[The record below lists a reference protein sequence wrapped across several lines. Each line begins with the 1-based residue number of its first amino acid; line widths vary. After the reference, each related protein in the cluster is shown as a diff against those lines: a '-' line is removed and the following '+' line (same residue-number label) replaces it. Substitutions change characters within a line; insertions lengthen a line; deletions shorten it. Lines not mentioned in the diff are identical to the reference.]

1 MMNRPQTP
9 PVNFLLVDDRE
20 ENLLALEALLRRDGL
35 RILKARSGDEALELL
50 LTHDVA
56 LALLDVQMPDMDGF
70 ALAEF
75 MRGVERSRHIPI
87 IFITA
92 AAQEQHRE
100 FRGYDAGAVDFLVKP
115 INAKILW
122 HKTETFFQLHRQR
135 QQLAETLRLNE
146 MFVAAVGHELRNPL
160 NAMMMATELI
170 RLTAKDA
177 AVRRPLEILQTSG
190 RRMSRMILDLF
201 DLSRARLGSGIPIE
215 RQPIDA
221 LPIVHKVIAEF
232 EAASPERPIRLVHD
246 GEVSGSWDAG
256 RLAQILSNLIGN
268 AIRHGAADVPVTVRI
283 QGAPD
288 HATIEVQNG
297 GVIDA
302 EVLPYLFDPFQSH
315 KDRATRSEGLG
326 LGLYIVHQL
335 LLAHGGTI
343 EVSSTAAAGT
353 TFRIQLPREPVAAT
367 APPEP
372 AQSQSLSGE
381 C

>member
-1 MMNRPQTP
+1 MMMNRPQTP

-20 ENLLALEALLRRDGL
+20 ENLLALSALLRRDGL
-35 RILKARSGDEALELL
+35 QILKARSGDEALELL
-50 LTHDVA
+50 LTHDIA

-92 AAQEQHRE
+92 APQEQHRE

-122 HKTETFFQLHRQR
+122 HKTEAFFQLHRQR

-160 NAMMMATELI
+160 SAMMMATELI
-170 RLTAKDA
+170 RLAAKEA
-177 AVRRPLEILQTSG
+177 AVRRPLEILQASG

-215 RQPIDA
+215 RQPVDA
-221 LPIVHKVIAEF
+221 LPLVHKVIAEF
-232 EAASPERPIRLVHD
+232 EAASPDRPIRLVHD
-246 GEVSGSWDAG
+246 GEVTGSWDAG

-268 AIRHGAADVPVTVRI
+268 ALRHGAAEAPVTVRVH
-283 QGAPD
+283 GAPG
-288 HATIEVQNG
+288 HAAIEVHNG
-297 GVIDA
+297 GTIDA
-302 EVLPYLFDPFQSH
+302 EVLPYLFDPFQSR
-315 KDRATRSEGLG
+315 KDRAARSEGLG

-343 EVSSTAAAGT
+343 EVSSTEAAGT
-353 TFRIQLPREPVAAT
+353 TFRIQLPRDPTPADL
-367 APPEP
+367 PP
-372 AQSQSLSGE
+372 S
-381 C
+381 